1 MADILELAQLAVSS
15 AMKAGAEWADAYCG
29 AVRHADVGVD
39 NSSILD
45 CHVVRDYGLGIRAFY
60 KGGMG
65 AATIQ
70 SLKAE
75 DVARCGEEAAR
86 IARIAHPDPD
96 FVSLPEP
103 SEHAVVEG
111 LFDDAIAGLPA
122 ETVVQWCREAIDEA
136 RSVADDA
143 RISGG
148 AGFSVGEG
156 ALASS
161 TGIAIRRSGTKIEMS
176 IEAIIQRDEQVGF
189 YFDYDIARRMAD
201 FVPVGI
207 GAKATRE
214 ASRFLGA
221 KPVQTGRQTLLLG
234 PMAAAEFLGAT
245 IGAASAENVQRRRS
259 FLMGREGTKIASDC
273 LTIKE
278 VPFWPSGI
286 SSASH
291 DGEGVAKRDM
301 TLIEAGTLTTFLHN
315 SYTANKAGVANNA
328 HASRGGYTGGVAI
341 GVSNLQVT
349 PGERPEQELLRD
361 IEDGLY
367 INYAG
372 LAPDQASGEVSATVD
387 FGFKIING
395 ECAYPVKTAM
405 IGSDVF
411 EMLGAIDAVSSD
423 YREEPGTIVPS
434 LRLRDIQVAG
444 ALRDAEE

>member
-1 MADILELAQLAVSS
+1 MPDILELAQLAVAS
-15 AMKAGAEWADAYCG
+15 AMKAGAEWADAYC
-29 AVRHADVGVD
+29 AIARHADVGVD

-45 CHVVRDYGLGIRAFY
+45 SHVVRDYGLGIRAFY

-70 SLKAE
+70 SLKPE

-86 IARIAHPDPD
+86 IAKVAHPDPD

-103 SEHAVVEG
+103 TQAPQVPG
-111 LFDDAIAGLPA
+111 LFDDQIAGLPA
-122 ETVVQWCREAIDEA
+122 ETVVKWCREAIEEA
-136 RSVADDA
+136 RAVAPDA

-161 TGIAIRRSGTKIEMS
+161 TGIALVRPGTKIEMS
-176 IEAIIQRDEQVGF
+176 IEATIQRDCEVGF
-189 YFDYDIARRMAD
+189 YFDYDIARQLAD
-201 FVPVGI
+201 FQPQGI

-214 ASRFLGA
+214 ALRFLGA
-221 KPVQTGRQTLLLG
+221 RPVQTGRTTLVLN
-234 PMAAAEFLGAT
+234 PIAAAEFLGAT

-259 FLMGREGTKIASDC
+259 FLINRDGTKIAADC
-273 LTIKE
+273 LTIRE
-278 VPFWPSGI
+278 VPFWPAGI
-286 SSASH
+286 SSSSH
-291 DGEGVAKRDM
+291 DGEGVAKQDL
-301 TLIEAGTLTTFLHN
+301 TLLDAGVLTTLLHN
-315 SYTANKAGVANNA
+315 SYTANKAGVPNNA
-328 HASRGGYTGGVAI
+328 HAARAGYTGGVGI

-349 PGERPEQELLRD
+349 PGTVPERELIAD
-361 IEDGLY
+361 IADGLY

-405 IGSDVF
+405 VGSDAF

-423 YREEPGTIVPS
+423 YREEPGMIIPS
-434 LRLRDIQVAG
+434 LRLHDIQVSGG
-444 ALRDAEE
+444 A

>member
-1 MADILELAQLAVSS
+1 MPDILELAQLAVSA

-29 AVRHADVGVD
+29 VVRHADVGVD

-70 SLKAE
+70 SLKPE

-86 IARIAHPDPD
+86 IAKIAHPDPD

-103 SEHAVVEG
+103 TQAPDVPG
-111 LFDDAIAGLPA
+111 LFDEQIAGLPA
-122 ETVVQWCREAIDEA
+122 ETVVQWCLEAIEEA
-136 RSVADDA
+136 RAVAPDA

-161 TGIAIRRSGTKIEMS
+161 TGIALVRPGTKIEMS
-176 IEAIIQRDEQVGF
+176 IEATIQRDDEVGF

-201 FVPVGI
+201 FQPRGI
-207 GAKATRE
+207 GAKATNE
-214 ASRFLGA
+214 ALRFLGA
-221 KPVQTGRQTLLLG
+221 RPVETGRTTLVLN
-234 PMAAAEFLGAT
+234 PIAAAEFLGAT
-245 IGAASAENVQRRRS
+245 IGAASAENIQRRRS
-259 FLMGREGTKIASDC
+259 FLINREGTKIGSHV
-273 LTIKE
+273 LTVRE
-278 VPFWPSGI
+278 MPFWPAGI
-286 SSASH
+286 SSSAH
-291 DGEGVAKRDM
+291 DGEGVAKQEL
-301 TLIEAGTLTTFLHN
+301 TLLDAGVLTTFLHN
-315 SYTANKAGVANNA
+315 SYTANKAHVANNA
-328 HASRGGYTGGVAI
+328 HAARGGYSGGVAI

-349 PGERPEQELLRD
+349 PGTVPERELIAD
-361 IEDGLY
+361 IKDGLY

-372 LAPDQASGEVSATVD
+372 LAPDQASGEISATID

-395 ECAYPVKTAM
+395 ECAYPVKTSM
-405 IGSDVF
+405 VGSDVF

-423 YREEPGTIVPS
+423 YREEPGMIIPS
-434 LRLRDIQVAG
+434 LRLRDIQVSGAG
-444 ALRDAEE
+444 